1 MHMAWTL
8 VGQSPSWT
16 LGCLDP
22 CGGVL
27 TLLGGPSLWC
37 AWKWCGCLEPDVLQ
51 GVVDTPFR
59 HTQTWGGVEEE
70 ASVSTHVVPALV
82 RGPHQPHPCQP
93 SNHEEG
99 LESEADHRASVSGM
113 VMLRGQA
120 SRGCCWAGH
129 PRPCQTESQPTA
141 LSGALKTPALC
152 WLPSTPGVQ
161 LDRVVH
167 P

>member
-1 MHMAWTL
+1 MAWTL
-8 VGQSPSWT
+8 VGQSLSWT

-51 GVVDTPFR
+51 GAVDTPFR
-59 HTQTWGGVEEE
+59 HAQTWGGVEEE
-70 ASVSTHVVPALV
+70 ASVSTRVLPALV

-113 VMLRGQA
+113 VMPLGQAPRGQPGRA
-120 SRGCCWAGH
+120 KVRVS
-129 PRPCQTESQPTA
+129 PRPCQGHSRPPRSASCQVP
-141 LSGALKTPALC
+141 PAFS
-152 WLPSTPGVQ
+152 STG
-161 LDRVVH
+161 
-167 P
+167 